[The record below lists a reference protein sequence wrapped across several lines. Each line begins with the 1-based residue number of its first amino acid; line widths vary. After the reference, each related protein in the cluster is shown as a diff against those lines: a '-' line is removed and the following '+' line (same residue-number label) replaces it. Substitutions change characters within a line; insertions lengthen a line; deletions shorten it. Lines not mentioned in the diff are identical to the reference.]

1 MTGRP
6 NVEARI
12 MGLQNGE
19 DHAFLGGLLG
29 FLSKQGIRLIEADL
43 FGEETRH
50 VAIDLKTG
58 ASYNVLLED
67 RHYRAGELV
76 NRMTIDD
83 FARTLIKPK
92 A

>member
-1 MTGRP
+1 M
-6 NVEARI
+6 
-12 MGLQNGE
+12 
-19 DHAFLGGLLG
+19 
-29 FLSKQGIRLIEADL
+29 
-43 FGEETRH
+43 
-50 VAIDLKTG
+50 AIDLKTG